1 MHTMQDTK
9 KLMIRMKTPNPSK
22 TRGFTLVEIM
32 VCLLIICAVASWVGF
47 KMVRFV
53 REQEFEHGITSLFTS
68 LRSAQIVAM
77 ASGADIRV
85 DLDKVD
91 EKATCIFHAF
101 EPALEAMEG
110 RKIVLGN
117 EVEFS
122 WNEKKTP
129 KKQLVIYSSGRIEP
143 LGVLGFHFGEDK
155 ETRKSF
161 LDLRQPLLIKV
172 LEEYPK
178 K

>member
-1 MHTMQDTK
+1 MPDTK
-9 KLMIRMKTPNPSK
+9 NPMTRMKNPIRSK
-22 TRGFTLVEIM
+22 RKGFTLVEIM
-32 VCLLIICAVASWVGF
+32 VCLLIIGTVASWVGF

-85 DLDKVD
+85 DLKKVD
-91 EKATCIFHAF
+91 EKAACIFHTL
-101 EPALEAMEG
+101 EPALEDMEG

-122 WNEKKTP
+122 WNEKKAPT
-129 KKQLVIYSSGRIEP
+129 KQLMIYSSGRIEP

-155 ETRKSF
+155 ETRKAF